1 MSFDE
6 PRRWAAA
13 RREVASPAFIPF
25 GRMLTPHINRTRCGD
40 LVSAWEL
47 KPIPFETAEE
57 VAIDSLHQVKK
68 NWLGTLD
75 ERFVAHETRWQTF
88 ERDRLGPVRGGKYET
103 VFDDQWNAH
112 VQTEPF
118 RSNRIFITLVMRPH
132 RVERRG
138 FLGMPL
144 HAPRSRE
151 ELMRDE
157 KRDVAEFE
165 EGAAVMQRM
174 LHAWKPRR
182 LGEIERGG
190 VTFTE
195 FGEFAGLLVNG
206 HWSPVRAGGGSLHW
220 RLAVA
225 RASFRGGTVELRSIG
240 QERYATMLE
249 PLDFGEGV
257 VEPGVLSAALY
268 EPVEYI
274 ETLTFA
280 PLARHAA
287 VEKLKLMKRQLVAAE
302 DAAAAQ
308 VEAMD
313 RAIAEAADGQGKW
326 GEMHGSYAVFG
337 DTAEASRAN
346 AAKLASAIA
355 ETTGIR
361 FARCDLV
368 ADRAWWAQCAG
379 NMRWRPRTAHI
390 SAGAFAALSS
400 NHGFYGGKRHNNP
413 WGDPLLL
420 VKSLNGGRLCISP
433 HKSPPGEASEGKKY
447 PGLTLILG
455 PNGTGKTVLEG
466 AFLLQ
471 SRRWSPAPD
480 IVALD
485 KDRSLELV
493 IRAMRGD
500 YKRLAEGVPTGINP
514 FQWRD
519 SPAHRAFLFDLVLA
533 MVSDASWRP
542 SAAER
547 SDLSRSIDDMFGPDF
562 SVADRGVSTL
572 CGLLGKGG
580 ILERLDRWREGRQLG
595 WVFDETPDNLDPD
608 EPVTAFDYTEFLP
621 KAEIRTPILM
631 ALLQFVEN
639 KTDGRRLMLVM
650 EEAWKPL
657 KDPVLAAFAHDK
669 AKTIRKKNGLPILT
683 TQEPGDLANDMTGDT
698 LVTQAASIVCFH
710 DPNASPEAYLKG
722 LRLTPAEYEVVKC
735 LGNTGGRHFFFKQ
748 GAASCIADFDLS
760 GLDEHLWILSGSE
773 DNVRL
778 LDEIRADV
786 GDDPDDWMPV
796 LFARIRAR
804 EAQQRTGGAQ

>member
-1 MSFDE
+1 
-6 PRRWAAA
+6 
-13 RREVASPAFIPF
+13 
-25 GRMLTPHINRTRCGD
+25 MLTPHINRTRRGD
-40 LVSAWEL
+40 LVSTWEL

-57 VAIDSLHQVKK
+57 ADIEVPHQVKK

-75 ERFVAHETRWQTF
+75 NRFVSHETRWQTF
-88 ERDRLGPVRGGKYET
+88 EHDRLGPVRSGKYET
-103 VFDDQWNAH
+103 VFDEQWNAH
-112 VQTEPF
+112 LTAQPF
-118 RSNRIFITLVMRPH
+118 RSNRIFITLVMRPR

-151 ELMRDE
+151 QLEHDE
-157 KRDVAEFE
+157 ARDVAEFE
-165 EGAAVMQRM
+165 EAAAVMQRM

-182 LGEIERGG
+182 LGDVERGG

-206 HWSPVRAGGGSLHW
+206 HWSPVRAGPGSLHR
-220 RLAVA
+220 RLATA
-225 RASFRGGTVELRSIG
+225 RASFRSGTVELRSIG

-249 PLDFGEGV
+249 PLDFGEGI

-280 PLARHAA
+280 PLARHDA
-287 VEKLKLMKRQLVAAE
+287 VERLKLMKRQLLAAE

-337 DTAEASRAN
+337 DTVESSRSN
-346 AAKLASAIA
+346 AAKLASGIA
-355 ETTGIR
+355 ETTGVR

-368 ADRAWWAQCAG
+368 ADRAWWAQCPG
-379 NMRWRPRTAHI
+379 NMRWRQRTAHV
-390 SAGAFAALSS
+390 SAGAFATLAA
-400 NHGFYGGKRHNNP
+400 NHGFYAGKRHNNP

-420 VKSLNGGRLCISP
+420 TKALNGQKLCISP

-471 SRRWSPAPD
+471 SRRWNPAPD
-480 IVALD
+480 IVVLD
-485 KDRSLELV
+485 KDCSLELV
-493 IRAMRGD
+493 LRAMRGN
-500 YKRLAEGVPTGINP
+500 YRRMAEGVPTGINP
-514 FQWRD
+514 FQWPD

-533 MVSDASWRP
+533 MVADATWHP
-542 SAAER
+542 SAADRKELDR
-547 SDLSRSIDDMFGPDF
+547 AINALFGTAF
-562 SVADRGVSTL
+562 SVVDRGVSAL

-580 ILERLDRWREGRQLG
+580 ILERLERWCEGKQLG
-595 WVFDETPDNLDPD
+595 WVFDEAPDTLDPND
-608 EPVTAFDYTEFLP
+608 PVTGFDYTQFLP

-631 ALLQFVEN
+631 VLLQFVEN

-710 DPNASPEAYLKG
+710 DPNASPKAYLDG
-722 LRLTPAEYEVVKC
+722 LRLTPAEYAVVRR
-735 LGNTGGRHFFFKQ
+735 LGDTGGRHFFFKQ
-748 GAASCIADFDLS
+748 GSASCIADFDLS

-778 LDEIRADV
+778 LDEIRAEV

-804 EAQQRTGGAQ
+804 EVQQRTGGAK